1 MSDQPREQDTGRFS
15 FVTKDRG
22 KPIDWSLLE
31 DLTEQDRQFIDASLV
46 TTNRSFASSFGEDI
60 AMIDAEYADGQ
71 WSVRGA
77 VQYSS
82 QCQDCYG
89 FIEKPI
95 IARVRDGDPDPTRC
109 LHCGATL
116 QVMHDVS
123 CADANASIY
132 SLLDRA
138 HREILR
144 THYRELD
151 KQIDQDALS
160 ERAGDTLDA
169 LLDAS
174 PRDVLDFAPYELRSK
189 PGTQNHIGL
198 RLNMD
203 SREIELVVTCIN
215 VCSKG
220 RAEATQS
227 EPIPDDALDVLLKG
241 LESSK
246 FTEQLSPDDLARMRS
261 LLLAVREWRKIAN
274 S

>member
-1 MSDQPREQDTGRFS
+1 MLDQPREPDTGRFS
-15 FVTKDRG
+15 FVTKTQG
-22 KPIDWSLLE
+22 SPIDWSLLE
-31 DLTEQDRQFIDASLV
+31 DFTERTRQSIDSSIVAANKSFVSL
-46 TTNRSFASSFGEDI
+46 FGSDI
-60 AMIDAEYADGQ
+60 AMVDAEYADGQ

-89 FIEKPI
+89 LIEKPI
-95 IARVRDGDPDPTRC
+95 IARVRDGDLNPTRC
-109 LHCGATL
+109 RHCSTTL
-116 QVMHDVS
+116 QVMHDVY
-123 CADANASIY
+123 CADSDASIY
-132 SLLDRA
+132 SLLNQAD
-138 HREILR
+138 REISR
-144 THYRELD
+144 IYYRELG
-151 KQIDQDALS
+151 KQTDQEALS
-160 ERAGDTLDA
+160 ERASDTLDA
-169 LLDAS
+169 LLDSCA
-174 PRDVLDFAPYELRSK
+174 RDVLDFTPYELRSK

-227 EPIPDDALDVLLKG
+227 EPIPDDALDTLLEG

-246 FTEQLSPDDLARMRS
+246 FTEQLSSDDLARMRS